1 MDSFDIDIGHGRS
14 LCIEA
19 TEKGVDFNS
28 YSPIPSG
35 KVVKVSAKSIHLD
48 INCWKKF
55 NDNIDL
61 VTEGFKI
68 LTEDSDTGGEFSLYL
83 GKSLFVRAISS
94 VNCVNIRRYYFD
106 KQDKIYKPGRP
117 GVSFKISEFEELLT
131 YVNDINDVTKIDT
144 VSSCCEIDTQSD
156 CKICNP

>member
-1 MDSFDIDIGHGRS
+1 MASFDIDIGHGRS

-48 INCWKKF
+48 ISCWKKF

-61 VTEGFKI
+61 ITTDTERHYKVCFLFEQTHT
-68 LTEDSDTGGEFSLYL
+68 LTS
-83 GKSLFVRAISS
+83 
-94 VNCVNIRRYYFD
+94 FD
-106 KQDKIYKPGRP
+106 
-117 GVSFKISEFEELLT
+117 
-131 YVNDINDVTKIDT
+131 
-144 VSSCCEIDTQSD
+144 
-156 CKICNP
+156 